1 MTYVTGSILVFGL
14 LLHEEAS
21 VRSRFDPIRSGIDE
35 EVIMG
40 DAEFTSGEMTSRGL
54 SSTGVLITGY
64 RHEFTRGVLRALG
77 SLILVG
83 ILALLVGFGV
93 SVLF

>member
-1 MTYVTGSILVFGL
+1 M
-14 LLHEEAS
+14 
-21 VRSRFDPIRSGIDE
+21 RSRPSGADSTPIRSGIDE

-54 SSTGVLITGY
+54 SSTAVLITGY

-83 ILALLVGFGV
+83 TLALLVSFGV